1 MSHQPIA
8 AADVR
13 ALDPAFF
20 KHRME
25 AMLQPGGVA
34 YMKAVLG
41 EDKLFFVSEPGDGVG
56 ADDCSDDLAL
66 NDCLTTGGGSAAG
79 MVNSYRGVVQLLIA
93 VTAGWFSYRMLLPR
107 GGSVTGCCYRG
118 VVQLPGAVTAGWFSY
133 RVLAREGFIKSKP
146 SALSHLSNARARF
159 LACAWKVELMPG
171 GASVEVT
178 EANKRE

>member
-1 MSHQPIA
+1 VNTAVLAALPQFMSHQPIA

-66 NDCLTTGGGSAAG
+66 NDCLKTGGGSAAG
-79 MVNSYRGVVQLLIA
+79 MVNSYRGVVQL
-93 VTAGWFSYRMLLPR
+93 
-107 GGSVTGCCYRG
+107 
-118 VVQLPGAVTAGWFSY
+118 PGAVTAGRFSY
-133 RVLAREGFIKSKP
+133 PVFSREGFIK
-146 SALSHLSNARARF
+146 
-159 LACAWKVELMPG
+159 
-171 GASVEVT
+171 
-178 EANKRE
+178 